1 MRFLLFIVL
10 LQWSLLTNGA
20 DLTLAKDVKIKS
32 NYLGGKRNLYIKDV
46 LDSYKIDCLTE
57 GR

>member
-1 MRFLLFIVL
+1 LEFGPHKTYHL
-10 LQWSLLTNGA
+10 
-20 DLTLAKDVKIKS
+20 
-32 NYLGGKRNLYIKDV
+32 KRNLYIKDV